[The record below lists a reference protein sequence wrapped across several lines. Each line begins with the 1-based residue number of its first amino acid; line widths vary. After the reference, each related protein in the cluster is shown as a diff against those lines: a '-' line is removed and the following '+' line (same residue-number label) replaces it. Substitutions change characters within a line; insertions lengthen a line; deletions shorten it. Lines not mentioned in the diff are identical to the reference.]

1 MSTNTLRILAVASL
15 LCHVAFAQSGNE
27 QHWVA
32 TWAASPIAT
41 NIPAAPAKPL
51 ATPVT
56 TGAPAAAPVKPG
68 PAPLRSFN
76 NQTIRMV
83 MNTSIGGR
91 SVRVEVANTFGTD
104 RLKIASAHIALRDHD
119 SAIVPASD
127 RALTFSGL
135 PSANIPPGASM
146 ISDPVDLSV
155 PAVGDLVVSVYVPAE
170 SGPPT
175 QHATGLHTTYISSEG
190 DFTGVADF
198 MPARTSNSWYFL
210 SGIQVLAPADAG
222 LIVAFGDSITD
233 GATSTNDTNAAWP
246 SVLARRIQDAGVTN
260 LAVVNEGI
268 SGNRVLA
275 DGAGVSVLARFERDV
290 LAQPGIKYLVFMEAI
305 NDIGQA
311 SRAGATPV
319 TTEEIIAIYKQMI
332 ARAHMRGIKV
342 IGATL
347 TPYDGAAY
355 FSEPGEVIRT
365 AVNQW
370 IRTTELLDGTLDFDL
385 AVRDPENPR
394 KFRPGFNIRD
404 NLHPNDAGYK
414 AMAESIDLSL
424 FGVKKR

>member
-1 MSTNTLRILAVASL
+1 MNTRMLLIWALASL
-15 LCHVAFAQSGNE
+15 LVSPSVFAQE
-27 QHWVA
+27 HWVA

-41 NIPAAPAKPL
+41 NAPPTPAR
-51 ATPVT
+51 PVAA
-56 TGAPAAAPVKPG
+56 GAPAAAPAKPG

-83 MNTSIGGR
+83 VNTSIGGR
-91 SVRVEVANTFGTD
+91 SVRVELANTFGTD
-104 RLKIASAHIALRDHD
+104 PLKIGSAHIALRDHD

-127 RALTFSGL
+127 RKLMFSGL
-135 PSANIPPGASM
+135 SSATIPRGASM
-146 ISDPVDLSV
+146 ISDPVDLAV
-155 PAVGDLVVSVYVPAE
+155 PAAGDVVVSVYLPGD

-175 QHATGLHTTYISSEG
+175 QHATGLHTTYISSDG
-190 DFTGVADF
+190 DFTGVPDF
-198 MPARTSNSWYFL
+198 TPARTSNSWYFL
-210 SGIQVLAPADAG
+210 SGVDVLAPADAG
-222 LIVAFGDSITD
+222 VIVAFGDSITD
-233 GATSTNDTNAAWP
+233 GATSTNDADAAWP
-246 SVLARRIQDAGVTN
+246 SVLARRLQDAGSD

-268 SGNRVLA
+268 SGNRVLG
-275 DGAGVSVLARFERDV
+275 DGAGVSMLARFERDV

-305 NDIGQA
+305 NDIGGA

-319 TTEEIIAIYKQMI
+319 TAEEIIAVYKQMI

-347 TPYDGAAY
+347 TPYEGAGY
-355 FSEPGEVIRT
+355 YSEPGEVIRT

-370 IRTTELLDGTLDFDL
+370 IRTTGMLDGVVDFDL
-385 AVRDPENPR
+385 VTRDPEHPR

-414 AMAESIDLSL
+414 AMADSIDLSL
-424 FGVKKR
+424 FGVKR